1 MPRCIYLDTD
11 LIILSDLTALQNLD
25 LHDKSTACVIDGVIS
40 TPDLQQR
47 LRNMLKLTNSQWYF
61 NSRIIIIDLDALR
74 LREIQFKALDIA
86 KEQHALPDQMDHD
99 ALNKALADDWLIL
112 DPKWNTSKGKASAGF
127 SDGIIHF
134 LAKVKPWHED
144 YAGNFKEEWFAILD
158 RTVFAG
164 QRPAMLMGI
173 AAAYQKFSRSI
184 STVDIVPGK
193 LRRLIR
199 SNLWFTRCI
208 LVSRGLLC
216 ASQVHSCLSGSC
228 LRSP

>member
-1 MPRCIYLDTD
+1 
-11 LIILSDLTALQNLD
+11 
-25 LHDKSTACVIDGVIS
+25 
-40 TPDLQQR
+40 
-47 LRNMLKLTNSQWYF
+47 MLKLTSPQRYF
-61 NSRIIIIDLDALR
+61 GTGFIVIDLDALR
-74 LREIQFKALDIA
+74 LREIQFKALGIA

-99 ALNKALADDWLIL
+99 ALTMALADDWLIL

>member
-1 MPRCIYLDTD
+1 
-11 LIILSDLTALQNLD
+11 
-25 LHDKSTACVIDGVIS
+25 
-40 TPDLQQR
+40 
-47 LRNMLKLTNSQWYF
+47 MLNLTNSQWYF

-74 LREIQFKALDIA
+74 LREIQFKALGIA

-99 ALNKALADDWLIL
+99 ALTMALADDWLIL

-134 LAKVKPWHED
+134 LAKVKPWHENF
-144 YAGNFKEEWFAILD
+144 AGNSKEEWFAILD
-158 RTVFAG
+158 RTAFAG
-164 QRPAMLMGI
+164 QRPAKLMGI

-184 STVDIVPGK
+184 PTVDIVLGK

-199 SNLWFTRCI
+199 SNLRFTLCI

-216 ASQVHSCLSGSC
+216 ASQVHSCLSGFC